1 MERSA
6 ASEASLAYGVLIVWG
21 VLWPQV
27 DVAETLLAL
36 HGGRLVEGNPLFTA
50 VFHAGLGL
58 FAGLLMHAGLSLAVL
73 AFSMA
78 TRNAHD
84 PRIRRVA
91 QVFLLCWAVLGIV
104 IVGHNG
110 VVLWLHWLSSWLN

>member
-6 ASEASLAYGVLIVWG
+6 AREASLAYGALIVWG
-21 VLWPQV
+21 MLWPQV

-36 HGGRLVEGNPLFTA
+36 HGGGLIEGNPLFSA

-58 FAGLLMHAGLSLAVL
+58 FAGLLLHAGLSLAVL

-78 TRNAHD
+78 TRQAHD
-84 PRIRRVA
+84 SRIRHIA
-91 QVFLLCWAVLGIV
+91 QVFLVCWAVLGIV

-110 VVLWLHWLSSWLN
+110 VVLLLHWLNSWLN